1 MNKRIKEKKGWMK
14 NEIEVNRMN
23 VKINELGNKWEKMER
38 KNERK
43 NIRRIIIDKYKQM
56 KGKLKERRNKK

>member
-1 MNKRIKEKKGWMK
+1 MNQIIQKWMNKRIKEKKGWMK
-14 NEIEVNRMN
+14 NQIEVKRMN

-43 NIRRIIIDKYKQM
+43 KYK
-56 KGKLKERRNKK
+56 ENNHR